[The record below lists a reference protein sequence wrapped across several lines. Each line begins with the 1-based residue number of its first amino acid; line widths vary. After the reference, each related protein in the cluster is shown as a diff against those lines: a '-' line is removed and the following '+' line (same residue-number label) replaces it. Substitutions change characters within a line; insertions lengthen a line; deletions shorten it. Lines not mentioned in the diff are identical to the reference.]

1 MAGSAVIAQHV
12 EHGLLRGGTLHNH
25 GARRPES
32 HPQLPVPCPQVALC
46 WLRLHEVW
54 ERLLPLLP
62 RHLDFVWG
70 QVFVLQQPY
79 TSPLGV
85 MALLLRNLMP
95 KQLSLYW
102 ESFTWRVSDALGMLL
117 PDFDELSELASSDE
131 VGETATL
138 VGLVLLLFIVLRL
151 RRRRAEQQAGP
162 RGLGQQQQQQQ
173 GVGGGAGVAAAGEE
187 QQRQEGQGA
196 GAQQQEQEQAQ
207 QQEQQPGPEQ

>member
-1 MAGSAVIAQHV
+1 MCCSD
-12 EHGLLRGGTLHNH
+12 GGVLHKH
-25 GARRPES
+25 GARWREP
-32 HPQLPVPCPQVALC
+32 HTYLPVHCPQVALC

-102 ESFTWRVSDALGMLL
+102 ESFTWRVADALGMLL

-138 VGLVLLLFIVLRL
+138 VGLVVLLFIVLRL
-151 RRRRAEQQAGP
+151 RRRRAEQGAGP
-162 RGLGQQQQQQQ
+162 GGPGQQQQQQ
-173 GVGGGAGVAAAGEE
+173 GVGDGAGVAAAGEQ

-196 GAQQQEQEQAQ
+196 GAQQQE
-207 QQEQQPGPEQ
+207 EQQPGPEQ